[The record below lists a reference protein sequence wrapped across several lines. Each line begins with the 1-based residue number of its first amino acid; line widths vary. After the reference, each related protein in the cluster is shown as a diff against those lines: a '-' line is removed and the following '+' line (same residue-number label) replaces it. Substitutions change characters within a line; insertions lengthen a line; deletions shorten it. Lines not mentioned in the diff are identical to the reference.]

1 MDGRFRFATM
11 GPPAPPGAGAASPS
25 GTWSPGHSTAPQ
37 TVIPVTGTTEPG
49 APHHAFHG
57 TPRPDDDARPWPS
70 RPASRRRGPAPASAA
85 TWAPRTSQ
93 SFDPQRDLDEFES
106 RILIRVNRA
115 RERRGLSKVRVFQS
129 CVDGY
134 SERWSQK
141 LRSSG
146 EMVHRDLGAVLD
158 GCDLNWVGEN
168 LVSGTDLRPRAA
180 VRAWMDSPAA
190 PPGAD
195 EAPRGLGRRR
205 RPGRQATAVRTP
217 S

>member
-1 MDGRFRFATM
+1 M
-11 GPPAPPGAGAASPS
+11 
-25 GTWSPGHSTAPQ
+25 
-37 TVIPVTGTTEPG
+37 
-49 APHHAFHG
+49 
-57 TPRPDDDARPWPS
+57 
-70 RPASRRRGPAPASAA
+70 
-85 TWAPRTSQ
+85 
-93 SFDPQRDLDEFES
+93 
-106 RILIRVNRA
+106 
-115 RERRGLSKVRVFQS
+115 FQS

-180 VRAWMDSPAA
+180 VRAWMDSP
-190 PPGAD
+190 PH
-195 EAPRGLGRRR
+195 RQVLMKRRAVW
-205 RPGRQATAVRTP
+205 PASGSGSAATAVRTP

>member
-1 MDGRFRFATM
+1 MRSSARLVLAT
-11 GPPAPPGAGAASPS
+11 ALTLVVTAGIAVVAA
-25 GTWSPGHSTAPQ
+25 
-37 TVIPVTGTTEPG
+37 VPV
-49 APHHAFHG
+49 
-57 TPRPDDDARPWPS
+57 
-70 RPASRRRGPAPASAA
+70 SAA

-115 RERRGLSKVRVFQS
+115 RARRGLSKVRVFQS

-141 LRSSG
+141 LRNSG

-168 LVSGTDLRPRAA
+168 LVSGTGLRPGAA
-180 VRAWMDSPAA
+180 VQAWMDSPPHRQVLMKRRAVWA
-190 PPGAD
+190 GVGVRVGND
-195 EAPRGLGRRR
+195 GR
-205 RPGRQATAVRTP
+205 TYAVLNFGDRT
-217 S
+217 